1 MFLMP
6 KTTLHMMMI
15 IKQFQPK
22 LECFLIMNVKA
33 IRQLGLDVSISNM
46 KKFIQT
52 IKHQIKLS
60 PTIFPLGK
68 TVEIVLSFTHIA
80 IHITPSKQKLN

>member
-1 MFLMP
+1 
-6 KTTLHMMMI
+6 
-15 IKQFQPK
+15 
-22 LECFLIMNVKA
+22 MNVKA

-46 KKFIQT
+46 MKFIQT

-80 IHITPSKQKLN
+80 IPITPSKQKLN